1 MASFNIIYKKMKLKQ
16 KDIELRKM
24 ISDAI
29 KKAIAQ
35 YK

>member
-1 MASFNIIYKKMKLKQ
+1 MASFNIIYKELKLKQ

-24 ISDAI
+24 ISDTI
-29 KKAIAQ
+29 KKSIAQ